1 MIPNSMHAVPITTYL
16 VSYNQHLSSKSCP
29 NHLLFGQCSSRLG
42 SLRIEFSKVHHRHIG
57 RSLMKRKINS
67 SNGSKGATAVVEA
80 VAAPAQEK
88 KRIVDDAEIRK
99 QLEDSINAAMN
110 LSHAEISKR
119 VVVFNKV
126 REKKIAAAD
135 RHRKLQIRNINELYE
150 YEVQETEA
158 IFQKSVKDIQ
168 DKLIIELKA
177 EAERILSSMK
187 PDNLNT
193 SHEND
198 TDDNNNNRLLR
209 SNAPLLDA
217 DTIGLEKSKEKGAIR
232 RRTNN
237 TPSSL
242 SLIQKNLPEQV
253 IREDFLH
260 IVKDIETR
268 AASYYATVQ
277 KNINQLNP
285 AVTIN
290 VDQLQVG
297 TEIYTIG
304 DLVIIFSHLTQ
315 ESLTGVVTTITCNEI
330 IIRSGAGLGTRF
342 AFHISLLRNGRIT
355 IARDV
360 DAKDHVD
367 MMKNVAKIKS
377 NSS

>member
-1 MIPNSMHAVPITTYL
+1 
-16 VSYNQHLSSKSCP
+16 
-29 NHLLFGQCSSRLG
+29 
-42 SLRIEFSKVHHRHIG
+42 
-57 RSLMKRKINS
+57 MKRKINA
-67 SNGSKGATAVVEA
+67 SNGAKGAAAVVEA
-80 VAAPAQEK
+80 VAAPVQEK

-99 QLEDSINAAMN
+99 QLEESINAVMN
-110 LSHAEISKR
+110 LSHTEISKR
-119 VVVFNKV
+119 MVVFNKV
-126 REKKIAAAD
+126 KEKKIAAAD

-177 EAERILSSMK
+177 EAERIISSIK
-187 PDNLNT
+187 PENSNT
-193 SHEND
+193 SNEND
-198 TDDNNNNRLLR
+198 TDDNNNNNNRLLR

-217 DTIGLEKSKEKGAIR
+217 DTIGLEKSKEKGTIR

-237 TPSSL
+237 APSSL
-242 SLIQKNLPEQV
+242 SLLQKNLPEQV

-285 AVTIN
+285 TVTIN
-290 VDQLQVG
+290 VDQLQIG
-297 TEIYTIG
+297 AETYTIG

-315 ESLTGVVTTITCNEI
+315 ESLSGVITTITCNEI

-342 AFHISLLRNGRIT
+342 AFNISLLRNGRIS

-377 NSS
+377 SSS

>member
-1 MIPNSMHAVPITTYL
+1 
-16 VSYNQHLSSKSCP
+16 
-29 NHLLFGQCSSRLG
+29 
-42 SLRIEFSKVHHRHIG
+42 
-57 RSLMKRKINS
+57 MKRKINA
-67 SNGSKGATAVVEA
+67 SNGAKGAAAVVEA
-80 VAAPAQEK
+80 VAAPVQEK

-99 QLEDSINAAMN
+99 QLEESINAVMN

-126 REKKIAAAD
+126 KEKKIAAAD

-177 EAERILSSMK
+177 EAERIISSIK
-187 PDNLNT
+187 PDNSNT
-193 SHEND
+193 SNEND
-198 TDDNNNNRLLR
+198 TDDNNNNNNRLLR

-217 DTIGLEKSKEKGAIR
+217 DTIGLEKSKEKGTIR

-237 TPSSL
+237 APSSL

-285 AVTIN
+285 TVTIN

-297 TEIYTIG
+297 TETYTIG

-315 ESLTGVVTTITCNEI
+315 ESLSGVITTITCNEI

-367 MMKNVAKIKS
+367 MIKNVAKIKS
-377 NSS
+377 SSS

>member
-1 MIPNSMHAVPITTYL
+1 
-16 VSYNQHLSSKSCP
+16 
-29 NHLLFGQCSSRLG
+29 
-42 SLRIEFSKVHHRHIG
+42 
-57 RSLMKRKINS
+57 MKRKINS

-80 VAAPAQEK
+80 VAAPAQAQEK

-177 EAERILSSMK
+177 EAERILSSTK
-187 PDNLNT
+187 PDNST
-193 SHEND
+193 MSHEND

-355 IARDV
+355 ISRDV